1 MTAGRALVPA
11 PARKVAPGAHNSARV
26 IGVIGKS
33 GQGKG
38 VYIKFDLIAGWRGPV
53 LVWSPLE
60 ESDQYAKVVRGGVV
74 TSMQALVAAVRAGH
88 TRIVFEP
95 GLNVPAKMA
104 PGKWLKLQFALWCAI
119 AYELRGWMIVVEEL
133 SDVTTASHAPAEWSK
148 LSKQGRHRGITL
160 VAAMQRP
167 AQADKDFLGN
177 CTEIRCYKV
186 GAVADAK
193 TMANVLFCTP
203 AEILKMQKF
212 HYRHLYMDTDTQVQ
226 GIAQI
231 PGGAPP
237 HRPHSVVENVKTPKK
252 LALSKK

>member
-1 MTAGRALVPA
+1 MTAGALVVA
-11 PARKVAPGAHNSARV
+11 PAKPAAAGSHNSARV

-38 VYIKFDLIAGWRGPV
+38 LYIKFDLLAGWGGSV

-60 ESDQYAKVVRGGVV
+60 ESDQYAGVVRSPGVV
-74 TSMQALVAAVRAGH
+74 RSIQDLVGAVRAGH
-88 TRIVFEP
+88 KRIVFEP
-95 GLNVPAKMA
+95 GHGVPAKMA
-104 PGKWLKLQFALWCAI
+104 PAKWLKMQFALWCQV

-133 SDVTTASHAPAEWSK
+133 SDVTTASYAPPAWSK

-193 TMANVLFCTP
+193 TMANVLFCTT
-203 AEILKMQKF
+203 ADILKLQKG
-212 HYRHLYMDTDTQVQ
+212 HYRHLYMDNDEQIT
-226 GIAQI
+226 GIARL
-231 PGGAPP
+231 PNGKPAHRENSVLHAPQNQKKP
-237 HRPHSVVENVKTPKK
+237 AKTKK
-252 LALSKK
+252 

>member
-1 MTAGRALVPA
+1 MTRAGS
-11 PARKVAPGAHNSARV
+11 HNSARV

-38 VYIKFDLIAGWRGPV
+38 LYIKFELMAAWPGSM

-60 ESDQYAKVVRGGVV
+60 DSDKYAAVVKSKGVARSIQGVV
-74 TSMQALVAAVRAGH
+74 DAVRAGH

-95 GLNVPAKMA
+95 GHGVPAKMD
-104 PGKWLKLQFALWCAI
+104 PLKWMKMQFALWCQV
-119 AYELRGWMIVVEEL
+119 AYELRDWLIVVEEL
-133 SDVTTASHAPAEWSK
+133 SDVTTASYAPPAWSK

-167 AQADKDFLGN
+167 AQSDKDFLGN

-186 GAVADAK
+186 GAVNDAK

-203 AEILKMQKF
+203 ADILKLKKG
-212 HYRHLYMDTDTQVQ
+212 HYRHLYMDNDEQVQ
-226 GIAQI
+226 GIARL
-231 PGGAPP
+231 PNGKPA
-237 HRPHSVVENVKTPKK
+237 HAENSVR
-252 LALSKK
+252 